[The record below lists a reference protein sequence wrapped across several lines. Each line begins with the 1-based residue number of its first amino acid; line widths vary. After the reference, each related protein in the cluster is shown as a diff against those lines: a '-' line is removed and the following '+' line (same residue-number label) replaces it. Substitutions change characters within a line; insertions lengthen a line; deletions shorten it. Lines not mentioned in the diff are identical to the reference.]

1 MWTTSLD
8 LTDAYF
14 HIPISTKFHKFLRFV
29 WEDRVYAFKMMPF
42 GLSIAPLIFSRMFQ
56 AVVAHLHSK
65 SLFTHSYLD
74 ESLLKNMSQ
83 FLLRDHA
90 HFVIGLLLNR
100 VSLFH
105 GRLHFSR
112 GTLLD
117 IPGAIFF
124 RCRQY
129 KLVSFY
135 S

>member
-14 HIPISTKFHKFLRFV
+14 HIPISNKFHKFLRFV

-42 GLSIAPLIFSRMFQ
+42 GLSIAPLVFSRMFK
-56 AVVAHLHSK
+56 AVVAHLHSE
-65 SLFTHSYLD
+65 SIFAHSYLD
-74 ESLLKNMSQ
+74 EPLLKNMAQ

-105 GRLHFSR
+105 GRSR
-112 GTLLD
+112 
-117 IPGAIFF
+117 
-124 RCRQY
+124 
-129 KLVSFY
+129 S
-135 S
+135 